1 MSEENNNTDT
11 PPSSPPPPPPPPP
24 PPLLP
29 PLLLPPPPPPTS
41 ISPSLE
47 NSITNLL
54 SNTLTNTIVNENDP
68 IISLPIPRR
77 RLPLFHSIRSPYIQ
91 SLTNLTNLANLYDTE
106 LSGNP
111 YTINSLYQANPIINH
126 YNLQNPYNFL
136 SDLDL
141 TSEFDT
147 TNSEMNTALNNSLN
161 EPSAYRNVISEKAKT
176 QLKEVKFK
184 EIENQHTKVCPIMQD
199 EFEDEDE
206 TVILPCT
213 HYFKKNSIMKW
224 LEQENAVC
232 PICRF
237 SFDSVEIK
245 NKQEEPQQPQ
255 PQQDASTVV
264 LSPHSHVSD
273 ASNFIQEL
281 NSNSTDQLIENL
293 IMNLL
298 NTPDV

>member
-1 MSEENNNTDT
+1 
-11 PPSSPPPPPPPPP
+11 
-24 PPLLP
+24 
-29 PLLLPPPPPPTS
+29 
-41 ISPSLE
+41 
-47 NSITNLL
+47 
-54 SNTLTNTIVNENDP
+54 
-68 IISLPIPRR
+68 
-77 RLPLFHSIRSPYIQ
+77 
-91 SLTNLTNLANLYDTE
+91 
-106 LSGNP
+106 
-111 YTINSLYQANPIINH
+111 
-126 YNLQNPYNFL
+126 
-136 SDLDL
+136 
-141 TSEFDT
+141 
-147 TNSEMNTALNNSLN
+147 MNTALNNSLN

-184 EIENQHTKVCPIMQD
+184 EIEDQHTKVCPIMQD

-245 NKQEEPQQPQ
+245 NNQPQ

-264 LSPHSHVSD
+264 LSPHSHASD

>member
-1 MSEENNNTDT
+1 MGRAVN
-11 PPSSPPPPPPPPP
+11 
-24 PPLLP
+24 

-77 RLPLFHSIRSPYIQ
+77 RLPLFHSIRTPYNQ

-184 EIENQHTKVCPIMQD
+184 EIEDQHTKVCPIMQD

-255 PQQDASTVV
+255 PQPQPQPQQDASTVV
-264 LSPHSHVSD
+264 LSPHSHASD